1 MFFSPMSI
9 DIALAMLFE
18 GTSEKLKDILSEKLG
33 FISND
38 NDRLF
43 QVNQFMKFY
52 DLKKGIKH
60 FKRRTEYKG
69 GFNPKHH
76 KEKSEPFT

>member
-33 FISND
+33 SEISAIP
-38 NDRLF
+38 
-43 QVNQFMKFY
+43 KFY
-52 DLKKGIKH
+52 NAADDYLTTFSKVG
-60 FKRRTEYKG
+60 
-69 GFNPKHH
+69 
-76 KEKSEPFT
+76 